1 MPSPINPDE
10 LSAAGPIALVG
21 SGEFLPQMVE
31 VDRLLLTGRPA
42 RVAFLPT
49 AAGEEGTASFGRWL
63 SLGTAHYRSMEVE
76 AVPVPVA
83 NRNDANNPDLAALI
97 SGVGL
102 IYLSGGNPGYLARTL
117 NGTLVWQAIVDA
129 WAAGAA
135 LAGCS
140 AGAMAISAEAP
151 GVRGSA
157 ISSEP
162 GLALVAHLAVL
173 PHFDR
178 MAQWGPKF
186 MRRATAPRQPGV
198 TVVGIDEDTALV
210 GGPQQWT
217 VMGRQHV
224 TVFSADGPVVYASGD
239 ELTLAP

>member
-1 MPSPINPDE
+1 MTAGDPAPT
-10 LSAAGPIALVG
+10 GPIALVG

-31 VDRLLLTGRPA
+31 IDQLLLTGRPA
-42 RVAFLPT
+42 RAAFLPT
-49 AAGEEGTASFGRWL
+49 AAGEEGPASFGRWL
-63 SLGTAHYRSMEVE
+63 SLGTAHYRAMEVE

-83 NRNDANNPDLAALI
+83 NRNDANNPELAALI
-97 SGVGL
+97 CGVGL
-102 IYLSGGNPGYLARTL
+102 VYLSGGNPGYLARTL
-117 NGTLVWQAIVDA
+117 KGTLVWQAIVDA

-140 AGAMAISAEAP
+140 AGAMAITAEAP

-157 ISSEP
+157 MAPEP
-162 GLALVAHLAVL
+162 GLALVGHLAVI

-186 MRRATAPRQPGV
+186 MQRATAPQRPGI

-210 GGPQQWT
+210 GGPRQWT

-224 TVFSADGPVVYASGD
+224 TVFTANGPVVHARG
-239 ELTLAP
+239 EEVTLAP

>member
-1 MPSPINPDE
+1 M
-10 LSAAGPIALVG
+10 
-21 SGEFLPQMVE
+21 
-31 VDRLLLTGRPA
+31 
-42 RVAFLPT
+42 
-49 AAGEEGTASFGRWL
+49 
-63 SLGTAHYRSMEVE
+63 
-76 AVPVPVA
+76 PVPVA